1 MQAKASNRTSLA
13 GNSPAT
19 CSRTSQADRTRTK
32 GDSSG
37 DNIPRSSTREGNSE
51 VHSTVGDS
59 IRRSRP
65 VEQSSF
71 G

>member
-13 GNSPAT
+13 GNSLAT
-19 CSRTSQADRTRTK
+19 CSRTSRADRTRTK
-32 GDSSG
+32 GDS
-37 DNIPRSSTREGNSE
+37 IPRSSTREGNSE